1 MMRHMRTSGMLAV
14 TVVLAGALALGTAAR
29 PAHAEDDRCNSDA
42 KGKKVKTKKVGNV
55 VVIVDELIICGKVPK
70 PLALVFMTGSTIN
83 YEWENQKPNF
93 LKRIHDSLSE
103 SQF

>member
-1 MMRHMRTSGMLAV
+1 MRTTLMAAAM
-14 TVVLAGALALGTAAR
+14 VVAGLFAFGTASPR
-29 PAHAEDDRCNSDA
+29 AHAEDDRCSSDSKA
-42 KGKKVKTKKVGNV
+42 KKVKTKKVGNV
-55 VVIVDELIICGKVPK
+55 VVIVDELVICGKVPK

-93 LKRIHDSLSE
+93 LKRIHDSLGE